1 MNSSDELRQQISALQ
16 ERVSRLSAAVLRVS
30 SSLDLDTVLQEV
42 VYAARVLTDARY
54 GVIATTDDNGRVAE
68 FVTSGFT
75 AEEKGRLTAWS
86 DGPKLFEHFRDLA
99 APLQLADLPAY
110 VRALGFSSDLMR
122 SKTLQCTPMRHRDVQ
137 VGHFF
142 LAGKEGG
149 REFTKADEEVLVLF
163 ASQAA
168 TAISN
173 ACTHRDEQRVRA
185 NLETLIETSPV
196 GVVVFDG
203 GTGKVVSLNREARRF
218 VEGLSMPGR
227 PLEEL
232 LEVVT
237 CHRGDG
243 RALNLA
249 ESPLVELLGNAET
262 LRAEEIVLS
271 VPDGRRV
278 TALVNA
284 TPIQRADG
292 GVQSFV
298 VTLQDMAPLEEL
310 ERARVEFLSLV
321 SHELRAPLTSI
332 KGSAATVL
340 ESVPAPN
347 PVEML
352 QFFRIIEEQ
361 VDHMRGLI
369 SDLMD
374 AGYIAAGTLSVTP
387 VPTVVRDLVDQARKT
402 FASGGARHSLAIDLP
417 LDLPWVMVDPQR
429 IVQVLNNLFSNAARY
444 APETFPIGVSAV
456 QDGVHVAVS
465 VSDEG
470 WGIPPEQL
478 PHLFRKH
485 ARVGEGKG
493 VRGSGL
499 GLAICKGLVEAH
511 GGRIWA
517 ESGGEGLGARF
528 TFTIPVAEEIGRHG
542 TAGFQRDSQ
551 RPAQEGSERT
561 RILVVDDDPLT
572 LRFVREVLSSVGYVP
587 FVTGSPQE
595 VPHLIKTKRPQ
606 LVLLDLVLP
615 ETDGIELMKN
625 LPDLADLPVIFIS
638 GYGRDDTIA
647 EALEM
652 GAADYIVKP
661 FSPRELT
668 ARVQSALRKR
678 TTMPAPFQLGD
689 LALNYGDREVTVG
702 GQAVELTPIE
712 YDLLSTLSINA
723 GRVTTY
729 DSLIRQVWRGREY
742 ASSRLVRTF
751 VKNLRRKLGHDPNGA
766 AYIQNVR
773 GVGYRM
779 PASSDDL

>member
-1 MNSSDELRQQISALQ
+1 MNSSDELRQQFAALR

-30 SSLDLDTVLQEV
+30 ANLDLDTVLHEV
-42 VYAARVLTDARY
+42 VDAARVLTGARY
-54 GVIATTDDNGRVAE
+54 GVIATIDDNGRVEE
-68 FVTSGFT
+68 FVASGLT
-75 AEEKGRLTAWS
+75 AEEIDQLTAWS

-99 APLQLADLPAY
+99 TPIQLADLPAY

-122 SKTLQCTPMRHRDVQ
+122 SKTLQCTPMRHRDMH
-137 VGHFF
+137 VGNFF
-142 LAGKEGG
+142 LAEKEGG
-149 REFTKADEEVLVLF
+149 QEFTDADEEVLVLF

-173 ACTHRDEQRVRA
+173 ARTHRDERRA
-185 NLETLIETSPV
+185 RADLETLIETAPV

-203 GTGKVVSLNREARRF
+203 GTGNAESINREARRI
-218 VEGLSMPGR
+218 VECLSMPGR
-227 PLEEL
+227 PVEEL
-232 LEVVT
+232 LGVVT

-243 RALNLA
+243 RAVNLA
-249 ESPLVELLGNAET
+249 KSPLLEQLNSAET
-262 LRAEEIVLS
+262 VRAEEILMS
-271 VPDGRRV
+271 VPDGRSV

-284 TPIQRADG
+284 TPIKRADG
-292 GVQSFV
+292 TVESVV

-310 ERARVEFLSLV
+310 ERARAEFLSLV

-332 KGSAATVL
+332 KGSVATVL
-340 ESVPAPN
+340 EAVPTPN

-352 QFFRIIEEQ
+352 QFFRVIEEQ
-361 VDHMRGLI
+361 VNHMRGLI

-374 AGYIAAGTLSVTP
+374 AGHIEAGMLSVTP
-387 VPTVVRDLVDQARKT
+387 EPTEVGDLVEQARKT
-402 FASGGARHSLAIDLP
+402 FVSGGTRHSLVIDLP
-417 LDLPWVMVDPQR
+417 SDLPRVVVDRQR
-429 IVQVLNNLFSNAARY
+429 IVQVLNNLFSNASRY
-444 APETFPIGVSAV
+444 SPATFPIAVSAV

-470 WGIPPEQL
+470 RGLTPEQL
-478 PHLFRKH
+478 PLLFRKY

-517 ESGGEGLGARF
+517 QSGGAGLGARF
-528 TFTIPVAEEIGRHG
+528 TFTIPVAEEVGSHS
-542 TAGFQRDSQ
+542 TASFPPSSQ

-572 LRFVREVLSSVGYVP
+572 LRFVRDALSAVGYLPV
-587 FVTGSPQE
+587 VTATPQE
-595 VPHLIKTKRPQ
+595 VPHLIKTKKPQ

-615 ETDGIELMKN
+615 ETDGIELMEN
-625 LPDLADLPVIFIS
+625 LPELADLPVIFIS

-647 EALEM
+647 KALEM

-668 ARVQSALRKR
+668 ARVQSALRKW
-678 TTMPAPFQLGD
+678 TTTPNPYHLGD
-689 LALNYGDREVTVG
+689 LVINYGDREVSVG
-702 GQAVELTPIE
+702 GKAVDLTPIQ
-712 YDLLSTLSINA
+712 YDLLRTLSINA

-729 DSLIRQVWRGREY
+729 DSLIRQVWSGREY
-742 ASSRLVRTF
+742 ASPRLVRTF
-751 VKNLRRKLGHDPNGA
+751 VKNLRRKLGHDRSGS
-766 AYIQNVR
+766 AYISNVR

-779 PASSDDL
+779 PRSSDDP